1 MEIKQSNTIR
11 RESIIGS
18 RRLSNYWW
26 ASVVGAASI
35 GFLFVGIQ
43 SYITTIEIRFFP
55 QGLVMSL
62 YGFVG
67 IGLSLYLWCTIIWSI
82 GSGFNEFNKENGFVR
97 IFRWGF
103 PGKYRK
109 IDLIY
114 PLSDIEN
121 IRLDIQEGLNP
132 KRVLYL
138 CLKGKR
144 DIPLTRVGQP
154 MTLSE
159 IEKQAAD
166 LANFLQVDVEGV

>member
-1 MEIKQSNTIR
+1 MKITQSNTIR
-11 RESIIGS
+11 HEVIIGS
-18 RRLSNYWW
+18 RRFSNYWW
-26 ASVVGAASI
+26 ASIIGMASI
-35 GFLFVGIQ
+35 GFLFIGIR
-43 SYITTIEIRFFP
+43 SYFIESDIHFFP

-62 YGFVG
+62 YGLVG
-67 IGLSLYLWCTIIWSI
+67 VGLSIYLWCTIIWSI
-82 GSGFNEFNKENGFVR
+82 GGGFNEFNKDKGIIR

-114 PLSDIEN
+114 PITDVEN
-121 IRLDIQEGLNP
+121 IRLEIQEGLNP

-154 MTLSE
+154 LTLNE
-159 IEKQAAD
+159 IEQQAAE
-166 LANFLQVDVEGV
+166 LANFLQVNVEGV